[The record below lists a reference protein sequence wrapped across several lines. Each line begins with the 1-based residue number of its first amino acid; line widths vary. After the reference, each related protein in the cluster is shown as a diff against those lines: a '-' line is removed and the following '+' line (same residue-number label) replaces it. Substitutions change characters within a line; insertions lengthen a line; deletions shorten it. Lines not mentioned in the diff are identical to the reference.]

1 MREAA
6 NRDPDKY
13 NSRLYQ
19 ALRDAF
25 EYYKI
30 TKDSLGCC
38 RWDEALDIMREAAS
52 RNPEAFR
59 SELDKAVRNAF
70 SYYKTAGRWHK
81 AIDVMRKAASENPD
95 VFGPV
100 LRQAM
105 ADSPYD
111 HE

>member
-1 MREAA
+1 
-6 NRDPDKY
+6 
-13 NSRLYQ
+13 
-19 ALRDAF
+19 
-25 EYYKI
+25 
-30 TKDSLGCC
+30 
-38 RWDEALDIMREAAS
+38 MREAAS

-59 SELDKAVRNAF
+59 SELDQAVRDAF
-70 SYYKTAGRWHK
+70 SYYKAAGRWHK

-105 ADSPYD
+105 ADSPYV